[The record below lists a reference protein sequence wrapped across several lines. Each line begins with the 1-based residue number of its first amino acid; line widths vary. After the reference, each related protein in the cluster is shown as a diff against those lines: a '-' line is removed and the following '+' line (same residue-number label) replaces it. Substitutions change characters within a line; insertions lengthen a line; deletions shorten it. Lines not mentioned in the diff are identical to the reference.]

1 MSRKSIIEMYTKFDI
16 VVAIIQFFINYSR
29 KEIMCGNMVCSLKSK
44 SKFQTLFV
52 TVFAGTAL
60 KKWFSRIV

>member
-16 VVAIIQFFINYSR
+16 VVAIIQFFINYSW

-44 SKFQTLFV
+44 FQTLFV
-52 TVFAGTAL
+52 TVFAETAL
-60 KKWFSRIV
+60 KKWLSRIV